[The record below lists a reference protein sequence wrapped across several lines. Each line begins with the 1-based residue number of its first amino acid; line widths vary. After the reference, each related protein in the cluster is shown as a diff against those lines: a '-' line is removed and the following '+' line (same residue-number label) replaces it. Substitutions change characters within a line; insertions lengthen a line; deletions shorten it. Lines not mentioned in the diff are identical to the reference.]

1 VEISIPSACVNTAST
16 HAHVR
21 THIVHIHTRSR
32 THIFTVFSFET
43 LRNDDVNNNVF
54 VATVY

>member
-1 VEISIPSACVNTAST
+1 MKTAST

-21 THIVHIHTRSR
+21 THIHIHTRSR

-54 VATVY
+54 VAAVY